1 MSDSLRES
9 IANAKDF
16 KEVEKQRVC
25 EIQHNANGDMEG
37 RPSDE
42 HYKPK
47 FMDKFVNNSFVSFLF
62 APPATFDQ
70 TLRMFGGKNANG
82 EGYLYNRFMRGWVDA
97 RQQEINGV
105 HEKYGK

>member
-16 KEVEKQRVC
+16 KEAEKQRVR

-47 FMDKFVNNSFVSFLF
+47 FMDKY
-62 APPATFDQ
+62 
-70 TLRMFGGKNANG
+70 ANG

-97 RQQEINGV
+97 RQKEINGV